1 MSCLVLLAQQDAPRG
16 MPGFL
21 FSGWVPLVIIGVLFY
36 FMLLRPERHRR
47 AEMGKMLEHLK
58 KNDRIVTVGGIFGTV
73 VNVDKGTD
81 QITIKVDEATNAKLR
96 ILRSAVSRVIVADE
110 GATESKAP
118 A

>member
-1 MSCLVLLAQQDAPRG
+1 
-16 MPGFL
+16 
-21 FSGWVPLVIIGVLFY
+21 
-36 FMLLRPERHRR
+36 
-47 AEMGKMLEHLK
+47 MGKMLEHLK